1 MSDHS
6 FAEYYYSAN
15 EFDHMNNFC
24 TPNFVRIFCNNA
36 SGMAIVIFSYWWNCY
51 IMI

>member
-15 EFDHMNNFC
+15 EFDHNNFC

-36 SGMAIVIFSYWWNCY
+36 SGMEIVIFSY
-51 IMI
+51 